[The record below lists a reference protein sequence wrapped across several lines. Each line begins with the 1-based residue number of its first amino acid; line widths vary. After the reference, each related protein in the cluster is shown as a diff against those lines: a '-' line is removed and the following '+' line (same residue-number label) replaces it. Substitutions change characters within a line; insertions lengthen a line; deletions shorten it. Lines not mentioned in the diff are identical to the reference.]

1 MAYCALSDLE
11 RRLTRDRLIELT
23 DDAVPPSSV
32 DTDVLDAEIAGAGEV
47 VDGYLRDRYV
57 LPLDPVPGLVREI
70 TADLVAYRLW
80 TRRPDANAN
89 GEAPKNLE
97 RGYDTA
103 LRLLR
108 EIQAGKVTLGVA
120 AGQPD
125 PAPHASSVRVNTRH
139 REFGEDTLES
149 F

>member
-1 MAYCALSDLE
+1 MAYCDQPDLV
-11 RRLTRDRLIELT
+11 RRLTLPILIDLT
-23 DDAVPPSSV
+23 DDSVPPQAV
-32 DTDVLDAEIAGAGEV
+32 DAAVLAAEIAAAGEI

-80 TRRPDANAN
+80 GRRPEAD
-89 GEAPKNLE
+89 GEPPKNLDKAHDVAM
-97 RGYDTA
+97 RM
-103 LRLLR
+103 LR
-108 EIQAGKVTLGVA
+108 EIQEGKITLGVI

-125 PAPHASSVRVNTRH
+125 PAPHAGSVRVNERL
-139 REFGEDTLES
+139 RLFGDDTLER

>member
-1 MAYCALSDLE
+1 MAYCASSDLE

-32 DTDVLDAEIAGAGEV
+32 DTDVLDAEIAAAGEI

-70 TADLVAYRLW
+70 TADLTAYRLW
-80 TRRPDANAN
+80 TRRPDAN

-97 RGYDTA
+97 RADSTA
-103 LRLLR
+103 RQLLR

-125 PAPHASSVRVNTRH
+125 PAPHASSIRVNTRR